1 MNLKYPI
8 VNGKKEC
15 GQCHEF
21 KTLDNFSKTKNY
33 YRPICK
39 KCVNENTKVY
49 YSLPENK
56 QRMKE
61 YQQNYMKN
69 LENRKKTNKRVKEW
83 QHKNKDKTY
92 KYCKKYNDTHKTKRR
107 ETENSWKSRNPD
119 KIKQYNKKSGAKW
132 AKNNKGTRN
141 AIDMRRKAGLI
152 QRTPKW
158 ADLDKIREFYVEAER
173 LTKETGIP
181 HEVDHIIP
189 LQGKNISGLHVHNN
203 LQILTKSKNRSKKN
217 NYDIV
222 TLFTECTYNYNK
234 PIQTK

>member
-21 KTLDNFSKTKNY
+21 KTLDNFSRSRNHCSSY
-33 YRPICK
+33 CK
-39 KCVNENTKVY
+39 KCVNENGKIY

-56 QRMKE
+56 QRMQE
-61 YQQNYMKN
+61 YSQKYANIP
-69 LENRKKTNKRVKEW
+69 ENKKRIKKRLKEW
-83 QHKNKDKTY
+83 QNKNKDKSH
-92 KYCKKYNDTHKTKRR
+92 KYSKKWNDTHKTKR
-107 ETENSWKSRNPD
+107 TEIVNFWKSRNPD
-119 KIKQYNKKSGAKW
+119 KVKSYNKKSGAKW
-132 AKNNKGTRN
+132 AANNKGKRN

-217 NYDIV
+217 NYDVV

-234 PIQTK
+234 PI